1 MHGRKMGTSEE
12 TKKRVLPA
20 WMMERTA
27 EPARKWA
34 EVRRKR
40 RKKVWPRT
48 ETVYCM
54 NEAELVDTALCIL
67 AEKCKGRK
75 VEITSSEDEAQ
86 APQQVVSDPLWTSV
100 SGSDGTGAQSPGTGS
115 KTPNKLEALA
125 YNKKTKS
132 DEDDDALKYVR
143 EIFFT

>member
-1 MHGRKMGTSEE
+1 METSEVG
-12 TKKRVLPA
+12 KKRVLPA
-20 WMMERTA
+20 WMTQSTA

-54 NEAELVDTALCIL
+54 NEAELVDAALCIL
-67 AEKCKGRK
+67 AGKCKGRE
-75 VEITSSEDEAQ
+75 VGVTSSEDEAQ
-86 APQQVVSDPLWTSV
+86 APQQVLPDPPWTSV
-100 SGSDGTGAQSPGTGS
+100 SGSDGAGAQSPGTGS
-115 KTPNKLEALA
+115 KTPNKLEASA
-125 YNKKTKS
+125 YNEKTKS
-132 DEDDDALKYVR
+132 DDDDALKYVR